1 MKKRILLFILLLTSG
16 VATFGQ
22 RFNYGVHVGM
32 NVSGYQGGDAYRI
45 YDESAKVGA
54 EIGGDISY
62 RLTSHLLLLSG
73 LNLSQYG
80 GKFSVM
86 SPYVGVTSAQIT
98 EFKEVN
104 TQTLSFELPIKVGYE
119 FNMGHNFSI
128 IPSIGMFGRYAV
140 ASLKGDV
147 VSANGL
153 SQKWHSTTDYDQ
165 DYHHIDAFKR
175 WDYGAECGIDFR
187 FARHYSV
194 SASYKHGLKSLQPQY
209 NLKSNAFSL
218 SVGYVW

>member
-1 MKKRILLFILLLTSG
+1 MKKRILLFVLLLTSG

-86 SPYVGVTSAQIT
+86 SPYVRVTSAQIT
-98 EFKEVN
+98 EFKEV
-104 TQTLSFELPIKVGYE
+104 LL
-119 FNMGHNFSI
+119 
-128 IPSIGMFGRYAV
+128 
-140 ASLKGDV
+140 
-147 VSANGL
+147 
-153 SQKWHSTTDYDQ
+153 
-165 DYHHIDAFKR
+165 
-175 WDYGAECGIDFR
+175 
-187 FARHYSV
+187 
-194 SASYKHGLKSLQPQY
+194 
-209 NLKSNAFSL
+209 
-218 SVGYVW
+218 

>member
-1 MKKRILLFILLLTSG
+1 MKKRILLFVLLLTSG

-86 SPYVGVTSAQIT
+86 SPYVGVTGVCLVKQVQPDYRHTDIAQRIYRIRQDSRRALSRA
-98 EFKEVN
+98 VN
-104 TQTLSFELPIKVGYE
+104 CLFPLE
-119 FNMGHNFSI
+119 
-128 IPSIGMFGRYAV
+128 
-140 ASLKGDV
+140 
-147 VSANGL
+147 
-153 SQKWHSTTDYDQ
+153 
-165 DYHHIDAFKR
+165 
-175 WDYGAECGIDFR
+175 
-187 FARHYSV
+187 
-194 SASYKHGLKSLQPQY
+194 
-209 NLKSNAFSL
+209 
-218 SVGYVW
+218 